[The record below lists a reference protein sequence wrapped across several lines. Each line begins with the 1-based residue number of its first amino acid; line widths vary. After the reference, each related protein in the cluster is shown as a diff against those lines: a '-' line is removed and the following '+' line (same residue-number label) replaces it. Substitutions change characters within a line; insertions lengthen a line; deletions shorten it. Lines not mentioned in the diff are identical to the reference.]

1 MIHIFV
7 DGAHGEALYR
17 QAQRMGVPEP
27 VLHLDAWDER
37 RAVELSLAPR
47 TRAVVL
53 PLERLSA
60 QALRQLSQRKSRVSL
75 LGFQDCSHVEGLDCL
90 SWGGDLAADAR
101 ASRMLLWDS
110 KRHIGGFYAI
120 NSMGFN
126 QLMEAPQFDE
136 LAAAAARFLKF
147 EA

>member
-7 DGAHGEALYR
+7 DGELGEALYR

-27 VLHLDAWDER
+27 VLHLEAWDER
-37 RAVELSLAPR
+37 RAVELSLAPT

-53 PLERLSA
+53 PLERLNA
-60 QALRQLSQRKSRVSL
+60 HALRQLSQRKSRVSL

-90 SWGGDLAADAR
+90 NWGVDLSADAR

-110 KRHIGGFYAI
+110 RRQLGGFYAI

-126 QLMEAPQFDE
+126 QLMESPQFEE